1 MLSVEVSADG
11 VVEGSGD
18 CVIVAGPGKG
28 QEIGMVVDANAA
40 DDEIDGSVVMDAVA
54 EDAVALEGSIEDG
67 AMLLFWTVEL
77 PAQNNSPEAIIE
89 VTAALSPDE

>member
-1 MLSVEVSADG
+1 M
-11 VVEGSGD
+11 
-18 CVIVAGPGKG
+18 
-28 QEIGMVVDANAA
+28 
-40 DDEIDGSVVMDAVA
+40 
-54 EDAVALEGSIEDG
+54 ALEGSIEDG